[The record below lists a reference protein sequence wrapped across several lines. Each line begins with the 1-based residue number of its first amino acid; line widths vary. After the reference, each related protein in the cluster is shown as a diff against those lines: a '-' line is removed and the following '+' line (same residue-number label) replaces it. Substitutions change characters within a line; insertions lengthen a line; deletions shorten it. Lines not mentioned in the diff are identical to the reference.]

1 MDTFLTENFKNNP
14 EKTTTSKNTQTCFA
28 FMDNYNIPI
37 DETSYGTHEKL
48 VKIKGKKHKT
58 ICIMVCCCGS
68 CKPKDD
74 SSDNKQ
80 ITQKEHAF
88 TKSGTTCPCKTCPT
102 VHCTRV
108 KEQSQPED
116 KQIEEAIT
124 AFPFSVTPLNTKAL
138 SKFGTPSK
146 SYPWVDATDST
157 ATTISL
163 NNIGVDTNSFYDWLN
178 TGTKSKLPE
187 FMNVSDNLS
196 FFPKLTKSIKKSNFE
211 DRVLLDAVCDAI
223 LQEHEDNQ
231 RSQFVEDLQFSLLK
245 DSTAKSSRDM
255 DIGVQIYESKPKA
268 DVYTELSK
276 VLVNTEEVGTQLAK
290 HVTTDIQAEVR
301 NLDNMMDSV
310 MKSIFS
316 DSQENIK
323 NTTQNK
329 DTKEKSKCMS
339 FNQRFT
345 KTGLLPCQPFH
356 SYTKPAAKRAATNL
370 EKSEGAKKL
379 RTDSNIKNHPND
391 NIGNIFSKI
400 DDIVRKSKVK
410 TAEIQK
416 VLNLKPNENPT
427 SEPFKFS
434 GSEYVNSNLKKN
446 YPMSSDNFKGSFL
459 YQTEFSS
466 KVDFNPQTQLLGTQ
480 PTISVNSKDNVEEVE
495 VEVQNTI
502 KDSGWLHD
510 RLSKLSIHSFVV
522 CDQKPSGVKVGKKQ
536 YKRKIG
542 SKGSLIPIRK

>member
-1 MDTFLTENFKNNP
+1 M
-14 EKTTTSKNTQTCFA
+14 S
-28 FMDNYNIPI
+28 
-37 DETSYGTHEKL
+37 ETAYGTNEKL
-48 VKIKGKKHKT
+48 VKFKGKKHKT

-68 CKPKDD
+68 CKPNDG
-74 SSDNKQ
+74 SSNNKGH
-80 ITQKEHAF
+80 TC
-88 TKSGTTCPCKTCPT
+88 TKTGTTCPCKVCPK
-102 VHCTRV
+102 VSCTRV
-108 KEQSQPED
+108 KEHPKPED
-116 KQIEEAIT
+116 KEIEEAIT
-124 AFPFSVTPLNTKAL
+124 TFPFTFAPLNTKAL

-146 SYPWVDATDST
+146 SYPWVKATDST

-178 TGTKSKLPE
+178 TGPKSKLPE
-187 FMNVSDNLS
+187 FINVSDNLS
-196 FFPKLTKSIKKSNFE
+196 LFPKLTKSINKSNFE

-231 RSQFVEDLQFSLLK
+231 HSRFLEDLQFGLVK
-245 DSTAKSSRDM
+245 DSAAKSSRDLM
-255 DIGVQIYESKPKA
+255 DIGVQIYGPKPKA

-276 VLVNTEEVGTQLAK
+276 ALVNTEDVGTQLAN
-290 HVTTDIQAEVR
+290 HITTTDHHEVR
-301 NLDNMMDSV
+301 NLDNMMDSI

-316 DSQENIK
+316 DSQENMI
-323 NTTQNK
+323 NSTQNK
-329 DTKEKSKCMS
+329 DTGEATKTKCMS

-370 EKSEGAKKL
+370 EKPNGAKKL
-379 RTDSNIKNHPND
+379 RTDDSNSENYSND

-416 VLNLKPNENPT
+416 VLNLKPDENPT
-427 SEPFKFS
+427 PKPFKFS
-434 GSEYVNSNLKKN
+434 GLESVNLKKN
-446 YPMSSDNFKGSFL
+446 YPMSSDNFKGSIL
-459 YQTEFSS
+459 YQNEFSS
-466 KVDFNPQTQLLGTQ
+466 KVDFEPQSQLLGSQ
-480 PTISVNSKDNVEEVE
+480 PTTSTNSKDNVEEVE

-502 KDSGWLHD
+502 KDSGLLHGK
-510 RLSKLSIHSFVV
+510 LSKLSVHSFVV